1 MNLYLHD
8 HLDNRYERRN
18 KYLLEL
24 TTLQSERTKENRREV
39 NSQIRELKRNKKTHR
54 YIVSLKEFKKEH
66 RKYNFKNVF
75 SFLNDFKDTKGSFF
89 VRRNQFQLK
98 RAQNDILFY
107 KKYVDLCYDA
117 ELKFEI
123 AKLKT
128 GEIPHLITTIE
139 EIEDKI
145 RETKQSKKKLAA
157 VDTNKLKSD
166 LKEYK
171 EQRKEK
177 LKEEARLVEQRYKD
191 NSISQTAKNKAIAE
205 LKRAFKEDINI
216 RRFEFPKR
224 KTNATLRHSNYDLR
238 NSKKKTSNLLKDQ
251 IVDIKIKTPT
261 EYMFNTA
268 FVPFVFGL
276 IPGVGQLIYG
286 QKLKALLMTAL
297 SVFIYAL
304 AVPYAL
310 GYGNYQGDGIRGL
323 LTLKGELRYISSMIF
338 LIEGIIAIFLLVIA
352 MFVIVSNIK
361 DLWNIEKCKQKG
373 IRPNKWH
380 ETKSKIFVDGYPYVV
395 TLPAFITIIFVVLV
409 PIATTILLSFTDRN
423 DLPNKTR
430 FFWSGLSNFKDL
442 VAGEAGTAAGP
453 FWNVFGWTIVWTLV
467 STTLAIL
474 IGFALALLLNNDRIK
489 GKKFFRSIYLL
500 PWAVPAFVSILF
512 FRIMFGQGDAGVLRA
527 FLGVETII
535 HNTNLSR
542 IVLILIQG
550 WLGSAYVF
558 ILSTGVLQAVPNDL
572 YEAAYIDGASSWRKL
587 TRITLP
593 IVLFQTAPLLIGQYT
608 FNFNNFSI
616 IYLFNGG
623 GPNLIEKYGIYA
635 GSTDILLSYIYKL
648 TMDRYYFAM
657 GAAVT
662 LVISA
667 LLIFITFIGFKNS
680 KAFKEE
686 RL

>member
-1 MNLYLHD
+1 MNLFLHD
-8 HLDNRYERRN
+8 HLDNRYERKN

-24 TTLQSERTKENRREV
+24 ATLQNKKTKENRRNV
-39 NSQIRELKRNKKTHR
+39 ISQIRELRRKKKNHQ
-54 YIVSLKEFKKEH
+54 YIISFNEFKKEQ
-66 RKYNFKNVF
+66 RKYKLNNIF
-75 SFLNDFKDTKGSFF
+75 SFLSDLKETNGSFF
-89 VRRNQFQLK
+89 VRRNQFQLNK
-98 RAQNDILFY
+98 AQKDMAFY
-107 KKYVDLCYDA
+107 EKYVELSYDA
-117 ELKFEI
+117 ELKFET

-128 GEIPHLITTIE
+128 DEIPHIISTIE
-139 EIEDKI
+139 KIENKI
-145 RETKQSKKKLAA
+145 SETKQSKKTLLT
-157 VDTNKLKSD
+157 VDTKQLKSD
-166 LKEYK
+166 LRKFK
-171 EQRKEK
+171 EQRKIEFN
-177 LKEEARLVEQRYKD
+177 EEVKLVEKRYKD
-191 NSISQTAKNKAIAE
+191 GLISKTAQSKAVTE

-216 RRFEFPKR
+216 RKFEFPRR
-224 KTNATLRHSNYDLR
+224 KTNATLRHSRYDLR

-251 IVDIKIKTPT
+251 IADIKAKTPA
-261 EYMFNTA
+261 ESMISTA
-268 FVPFVFGL
+268 VIPYATAL
-276 IPGVGQLIYG
+276 IPGLGQLIYG
-286 QKLKALLMTAL
+286 QKLKALLMALL

-310 GYGNYQGDGIRGL
+310 GYGNYQGNGIRGL

-352 MFVIVSNIK
+352 LFLLVANFK
-361 DLWNIEKCKQKG
+361 DLYKIEKQKQRG
-373 IRPNKWH
+373 IRVNKWH

-442 VAGEAGTAAGP
+442 IAGEAGTAAGP

-474 IGFALALLLNNDRIK
+474 IGFTLALLLNNDRIK
-489 GKKFFRSIYLL
+489 VKKLFRSVYLL

-527 FLGVETII
+527 FMGIDTII
-535 HNTNLSR
+535 HNANYTR
-542 IVLILIQG
+542 IVLILIQA

-608 FNFNNFSI
+608 FNFNNFTI

-648 TMDRYYFAM
+648 TMERYYFAM

-662 LVISA
+662 LVISVI
-667 LLIFITFIGFKNS
+667 LIFITFIGFKNS
-680 KAFKEE
+680 KAFREE